1 MASLTHLKAQYLLQ
15 AAADSILTPLDE
27 TDLTG
32 HLAKCE
38 ECRHYAEHLS
48 KLQDDLRR
56 ITRYRWNHINATL
69 SADEIKNRSAIVK
82 TQAYNMQILGKFSVA
97 MVVFAILFILTINI
111 SSTIK
116 GTPAAISVLS
126 LTPAEGTVLT
136 PTPSITGTVTNS
148 LVQECNDIA
157 YVVQE
162 NDTLE
167 IIAAR
172 HSVSKETIKQHNGL
186 AADMLTVN
194 MVLVIPICERTP
206 ANSTRTPTTTATP

>member
-15 AAADSILTPLDE
+15 AAADNILTPFDE
-27 TDLTG
+27 TNLNG

-38 ECRHYAEHLS
+38 ECRHYAEHLG

-56 ITRYRWNHINATL
+56 ITRYRWNHLNAIL

-82 TQAYNMQILGKFSVA
+82 AQAYNLQILGKFSVA
-97 MVVFAILFILTINI
+97 MVVLAILFILTINI

-126 LTPAEGTVLT
+126 LTPEETVLT

-157 YVVQE
+157 YIVQE
-162 NDTLE
+162 NDTLDS
-167 IIAAR
+167 IAAR
-172 HSVSKETIKQHNGL
+172 HSISKDTIKQHNGL
-186 AADMLTVN
+186 AVDMLTVD
-194 MVLVIPICERTP
+194 MVLVIPVCERTP
-206 ANSTRTPTTTATP
+206 ANSTITPTTTATP